1 MKMVAKQLSIFL
13 ENRQGRLME
22 VTRVLAEENINFS
35 ALCIAENNEFGILR
49 GIVSDPQKACDVL
62 KKKNFAASL
71 TDVLGISCPNKPGML
86 SLILKKLADSGIFI
100 EYMYSFAL
108 NHATITVI
116 RPNDLKKCIAFTE
129 NHPEWL
135 LRNCKPAIFPGSSS

>member
-108 NHATITVI
+108 SHATITVI
-116 RPNDLKKCIAFTE
+116 RPNNLEKCIE
-129 NHPEWL
+129 VLQRNEVELIDPESMYNL
-135 LRNCKPAIFPGSSS
+135 